1 MARETTRVF
10 SVDRGGTMTIG
21 RIMQIALMSTGTAA
35 LLAVAALGWRT

>member
-1 MARETTRVF
+1 MQQKN
-10 SVDRGGTMTIG
+10 RGGTMAIW